1 MDNNCKLSHSKL
13 YASSILIVTVATI
26 VVISS
31 IVFTLIM
38 QNKAEIASD
47 WPNQRCNPKYIP
59 FAGLIVTPEGQT
71 ASEYTSD
78 NFNYCV
84 QQNTVNMMSTLT
96 QPHVYLL
103 NTVNEAFS
111 SVGDAIDNLR
121 GAISSLR
128 TNIAKFVSEVLD
140 RIMNIITPLQKMLLA
155 MVDSLHKVEGI
166 LTSGLYTFL
175 GAYYALKAMIG
186 AFFQLMIVL
195 LVIFI
200 ALVAILWSLPI
211 TWVAAAS
218 MSIPLAI
225 LIALFSVIVAV
236 LSKMFHLSPVS
247 VPKQCFD
254 KNTKFTMYNGEIIK
268 ISDIK
273 PGDILSDNTRITATM
288 KLDLNNSR
296 MFSLQ
301 GVIVSESH
309 WVKYNGRWIYVKD
322 HPEAIEI
329 HGYKEPYI
337 YCINTNTK
345 DIIINGLEFLDWDDL
360 YEAKL
365 ERVLKHIKQKPTTH
379 NYIDIHR
386 NLDKGFKSDFVV
398 ELIDSNK
405 YIKDIK
411 IGDMLKSGGEVYGLV
426 EIDGS
431 DLHIALGNS
440 ENLYHLLTTTQ
451 YFISNGQIFNDYN
464 YIIDSIVS
472 DEK

>member
-1 MDNNCKLSHSKL
+1 
-13 YASSILIVTVATI
+13 
-26 VVISS
+26 
-31 IVFTLIM
+31 
-38 QNKAEIASD
+38 
-47 WPNQRCNPKYIP
+47 
-59 FAGLIVTPEGQT
+59 
-71 ASEYTSD
+71 
-78 NFNYCV
+78 
-84 QQNTVNMMSTLT
+84 
-96 QPHVYLL
+96 
-103 NTVNEAFS
+103 
-111 SVGDAIDNLR
+111 
-121 GAISSLR
+121 
-128 TNIAKFVSEVLD
+128 
-140 RIMNIITPLQKMLLA
+140 
-155 MVDSLHKVEGI
+155 
-166 LTSGLYTFL
+166 
-175 GAYYALKAMIG
+175 
-186 AFFQLMIVL
+186 
-195 LVIFI
+195 
-200 ALVAILWSLPI
+200 
-211 TWVAAAS
+211 

>member
-195 LVIFI
+195 
-200 ALVAILWSLPI
+200 
-211 TWVAAAS
+211 
-218 MSIPLAI
+218 
-225 LIALFSVIVAV
+225 
-236 LSKMFHLSPVS
+236 
-247 VPKQCFD
+247 
-254 KNTKFTMYNGEIIK
+254 
-268 ISDIK
+268 
-273 PGDILSDNTRITATM
+273 
-288 KLDLNNSR
+288 
-296 MFSLQ
+296 
-301 GVIVSESH
+301 
-309 WVKYNGRWIYVKD
+309 
-322 HPEAIEI
+322 
-329 HGYKEPYI
+329 
-337 YCINTNTK
+337 
-345 DIIINGLEFLDWDDL
+345 
-360 YEAKL
+360 
-365 ERVLKHIKQKPTTH
+365 
-379 NYIDIHR
+379 
-386 NLDKGFKSDFVV
+386 
-398 ELIDSNK
+398 
-405 YIKDIK
+405 
-411 IGDMLKSGGEVYGLV
+411 
-426 EIDGS
+426 
-431 DLHIALGNS
+431 
-440 ENLYHLLTTTQ
+440 
-451 YFISNGQIFNDYN
+451 
-464 YIIDSIVS
+464 
-472 DEK
+472 